1 MSVMEEQRD
10 DKTLRNAEEEA
21 EMLTEQDPLQQR
33 RLSDAEIGAEEND
46 SERREKKRYF
56 QGLLTGIFFSFA
68 ICCLAYLIYA
78 ISVDHRNRRSISAD
92 SSADEYY
99 SIVNETTISKLEV
112 LQETI
117 EQMYLNEIDL
127 QAMEEGMYAGL
138 LDALGDP
145 YSVYYTAEELQ
156 QIYDKT
162 EGIYYG
168 IGAYIGL
175 DTTTGYPYISRVIDN
190 TPAAESEL
198 QAGDLIY
205 EVEGESVYGMD
216 TTEVV
221 TRIKGEEGTVVHFTV
236 ARANGSGY
244 EYIDIEITRAKIS
257 SPTVTFEMREDG
269 IAYIEIVEFDDVTL
283 DQFTEAMAMARGNGM
298 RGLILDLRGNPG
310 GNLLTVVA
318 IARQMLPEG
327 MVVYTEDKYGYRE
340 EYTCDGRR
348 QLEVPLVVLVDGNS
362 ASASEI
368 LAGAIKDYGIGTLV
382 GTRTFGKGIV
392 QRIMQ
397 LTDGSAIKLTISK
410 YYTPNGYN
418 IHGTGIEPD
427 VEVPFDAELY
437 AADGTDNQLLE
448 AERILRGLM
457 GLQ

>member
-1 MSVMEEQRD
+1 MSVMEERKD
-10 DKTLRNAEEEA
+10 DQALRNAEEEA
-21 EMLTEQDPLQQR
+21 GMLTEHDSVQQIK
-33 RLSDAEIGAEEND
+33 RLDTAEEPEEN
-46 SERREKKRYF
+46 SGERREMKRYF
-56 QGLLTGIFFSFA
+56 QGLLTGILFA
-68 ICCLAYLIYA
+68 FTICCITYLIYTIVA
-78 ISVDHRNRRSISAD
+78 DNRNKRSISAD
-92 SSADEYY
+92 SSAEAYS
-99 SIVNETTISKLEV
+99 SIVNKTTISKLEV
-112 LQETI
+112 LQDTI
-117 EQMYLNEIDL
+117 EQMYLNEIDVE
-127 QAMEEGMYAGL
+127 AMEEGMYAGL

-175 DTTTGYPYISRVIDN
+175 DTTTGYPYVSRVIDN

-205 EVEGESVYGMD
+205 EVEGESVHGMD

-236 ARANGSGY
+236 ARPNDSGY
-244 EYIDIEITRAKIS
+244 EYIDIEITRARIS

-269 IAYIEIVEFDDVTL
+269 IAYIEIIEFDDVTL

-310 GNLLTVVA
+310 GNLLTVVD
-318 IARQMLPEG
+318 IARQMLPAG

-340 EYTCDGRR
+340 EYTCDGKRR
-348 QLEVPLVVLVDGNS
+348 LEVPLVVLVDGNS

-382 GTRTFGKGIV
+382 GTTTFGKGIV

-437 AADGTDNQLLE
+437 AADGTDNQLIE
-448 AERILRGLM
+448 AERVLRGLM
-457 GLQ
+457 GLE